1 MSSKQSSRPPIER
14 QMKGMGRS
22 GGPGPHRMMGPVEK
36 PKNFRFTLKRVWHYF
51 KREQHLLLLVFIFI
65 ILGSGLGLLVPFLLG
80 KVADLLLLD
89 PVDFAKLK
97 VFIGILLGTYLLDVL
112 TSFIQEWIMAGIS
125 ERVVFGLRGAI
136 FKKLQKLPISFFD
149 KYTHGEIMS
158 RLSNDVENVSMTIS
172 QSAIQ
177 LMSGVINIL
186 GALFMMLYLS
196 PLLTGASMITI
207 PLVIIMTRSIAKKT
221 RKFFKQQQISLGALN
236 GHIEESI
243 SGIQVVQ
250 AFNHEEQV
258 IAQFNQINANLCD
271 VGIKAQILSGFI
283 MPLMNVINN
292 LGFAV
297 VALVGGVLAIQ
308 GQITVGVIVSFL
320 SYSRQFSR
328 PLNEIANTFNTLQSG
343 VAGAERVFEVLDEQ
357 EESEDVEEAEVLE
370 DVKGEVVFKN
380 VTFGYDP
387 KEPVLN
393 NVSFHVKQ
401 GSNIAL
407 VGPTGAGKTTVVNLL
422 TRFYE
427 INEGEIQIDGR
438 DIRLYSRDSLRRC
451 FGMVLQ
457 DTYLFSGTVKENIQ
471 YGRLDATEEEIKEAA
486 RSAKADSFIQR
497 LPKGYHTQLVEGGI
511 NLSQGERQL
520 LAIAR
525 AILADPSILILD
537 EATSNVDT
545 RTELHIQEAMLVL
558 MKNRTTFIIAHR
570 LSTIQHADVIM
581 VVDDGKIVESGNHQT
596 LIEKKGVYYKLYHS
610 QFMNTNQ

>member
-407 VGPTGAGKTTVVNLL
+407 VGP
-422 TRFYE
+422 
-427 INEGEIQIDGR
+427 
-438 DIRLYSRDSLRRC
+438 
-451 FGMVLQ
+451 
-457 DTYLFSGTVKENIQ
+457 
-471 YGRLDATEEEIKEAA
+471 
-486 RSAKADSFIQR
+486 
-497 LPKGYHTQLVEGGI
+497 
-511 NLSQGERQL
+511 
-520 LAIAR
+520 
-525 AILADPSILILD
+525 
-537 EATSNVDT
+537 
-545 RTELHIQEAMLVL
+545 
-558 MKNRTTFIIAHR
+558 
-570 LSTIQHADVIM
+570 
-581 VVDDGKIVESGNHQT
+581 
-596 LIEKKGVYYKLYHS
+596 
-610 QFMNTNQ
+610 

>member
-1 MSSKQSSRPPIER
+1 MSSKQSSRPPVER
-14 QMKGMGRS
+14 QMKGIGRS

>member
-1 MSSKQSSRPPIER
+1 MSSKQSSRPPVER

>member
-1 MSSKQSSRPPIER
+1 
-14 QMKGMGRS
+14 
-22 GGPGPHRMMGPVEK
+22 MMGPVEK